1 MVDTTKQLYDQNLQY
16 AEKQETF
23 FKEMDELSAREKQ
36 SMTLCKQYKC
46 IAEREQ
52 GKVEVMVKEAKQL
65 LASLPESPIAE
76 PIIQEVNLIFPPP
89 Q

>member
-1 MVDTTKQLYDQNLQY
+1 M
-16 AEKQETF
+16 A
-23 FKEMDELSAREKQ
+23 
-36 SMTLCKQYKC
+36 LCKQYKC
-46 IAEREQ
+46 IAERER

-76 PIIQEVNLIFPPP
+76 PIIQEVNLISPPP